1 MHIRLAALANEL
13 GGVFSRDRALALGV
27 DDKELGRLVRRG
39 DLVRLRRGA
48 YTLARTYDEAD
59 AVGRHR
65 LLVRA
70 VELSLRERI
79 VVSHSSAAVMHGLA
93 VWGVDLSRVHVT
105 RLDAGTPHDRAGVEH
120 HVGRIDTADVVR
132 CDGIPTVCVARAVV
146 ECAMTTGFEPA
157 VVLADSAL
165 HRELVTRP
173 DLLATSDRM
182 RCWPGAV
189 TAGHVVSFA
198 DGRAESVGESRA
210 RVLFAQQ
217 GLPTPVLQH
226 DISDERGERVGR
238 VDFLFA
244 AEGTIVEFDG
254 RVKYGRDGDVA
265 AGVVV
270 REKLRE
276 DRLRELGYEIVR
288 ITWADLAHPE
298 RTAARIRAAF
308 GRARVRRRVA

>member
-1 MHIRLAALANEL
+1 MHIALATLANDA

-70 VELSLRERI
+70 VQLALRERV
-79 VVSHSSAAVMHGLA
+79 VVSHVSAAVMHGLA
-93 VWGVDLSRVHVT
+93 LWGVDLSRVHVT
-105 RLDAGTPHDRAGVEH
+105 RLDGGTPHDRAGVEH
-120 HVGRIDTADVVR
+120 HVGAVDLADVVL
-132 CDGIPTVCVARAVV
+132 CDGVPTVSVARAVV
-146 ECAMTTGFEPA
+146 ECATTVGFEPA

-165 HRELVTRP
+165 HRGQVTCS
-173 DLLATSDRM
+173 DLLAKLDGM
-182 RCWPGAV
+182 RSWPGAV

-198 DGRAESVGESRA
+198 DGLAESVGESRA

-217 GLPTPVLQH
+217 GLPTPVLQREMY
-226 DISDERGERVGR
+226 DARGELIGR

-244 AEGTIVEFDG
+244 AERTIVEFDG
-254 RVKYGRDGDVA
+254 LIKYGRDGNA
-265 AGVVV
+265 SNAVV

-276 DRLRELGYEIVR
+276 DALRELGYEIVR
-288 ITWADLAHPE
+288 IVWADLAHPA
-298 RTAARIRAAF
+298 RTAARVRAASA
-308 GRARVRRRVA
+308 RARARRRVA